1 MAQVKFFRLKN
12 EMLFANYIAIFLGA
26 TVAVYLTYHSVAPQP
41 TEALRWVARAAWIF
55 EPAGLFLMTLL
66 TVLYEKPI
74 RRCLDLQ
81 MRREPISREIK
92 LKARRKLLNEP
103 FFLIALDLGM
113 WVTAACFYSVVLWVL
128 DAGQSA
134 VYHTFTR
141 SLQTG
146 LITTVAAFFL
156 LRSILQKRLAPRF
169 FPDGGLYMTPKTFR
183 IRLST
188 RLGAL
193 LLGCNLVPFFAI
205 ITTLQLTLHS
215 PQDTDLIL
223 DQLQSNIMIDSFI
236 FMAAGILLTVM
247 VSHNLKEPF
256 QDIIRVLKAIHRG
269 NFDRKVRVTSNDEIG
284 YTGDVINEMT
294 DGLKERDRMRH
305 LLEVAKEVQQ
315 NFLPKSDPRVAGLDI
330 AGKSIY
336 CERTGGDYY
345 DYLDMGGH
353 QQGRIGVVV
362 GDVSGHGIPSALLM
376 TSVRSSLRQR
386 VLLSGTIAQ
395 IVSDVNRQL
404 AKDVEESGRFMTMF
418 CSEIDA
424 RTRSIRWVRAGHE
437 PAIFYDPATNT
448 IEELKGPG
456 MALGVEESWQYEENQ
471 KAGLTGGQIIVLGTD
486 GIWEAHNAR
495 GEMFGK
501 ESVFEAIRQN
511 AAKSAKEIVAA
522 IIDSLGRFRQDVI
535 PEDDVTLVVVK
546 VVA

>member
-1 MAQVKFFRLKN
+1 
-12 EMLFANYIAIFLGA
+12 
-26 TVAVYLTYHSVAPQP
+26 
-41 TEALRWVARAAWIF
+41 
-55 EPAGLFLMTLL
+55 
-66 TVLYEKPI
+66 
-74 RRCLDLQ
+74 
-81 MRREPISREIK
+81 
-92 LKARRKLLNEP
+92 
-103 FFLIALDLGM
+103 
-113 WVTAACFYSVVLWVL
+113 
-128 DAGQSA
+128 
-134 VYHTFTR
+134 
-141 SLQTG
+141 
-146 LITTVAAFFL
+146 
-156 LRSILQKRLAPRF
+156 
-169 FPDGGLYMTPKTFR
+169 
-183 IRLST
+183 
-188 RLGAL
+188 
-193 LLGCNLVPFFAI
+193 
-205 ITTLQLTLHS
+205 
-215 PQDTDLIL
+215 
-223 DQLQSNIMIDSFI
+223 
-236 FMAAGILLTVM
+236 
-247 VSHNLKEPF
+247 
-256 QDIIRVLKAIHRG
+256 
-269 NFDRKVRVTSNDEIG
+269 
-284 YTGDVINEMT
+284 MT

-424 RTRSIRWVRAGHE
+424 RTRCIRWVRAGHE

-471 KAGLTGGQIIVLGTD
+471 KAGLTRGQIIVVGTD

-546 VVA
+546 VVV

>member
-1 MAQVKFFRLKN
+1 MAQVKLFCLKN

-26 TVAVYLTYHSVAPQP
+26 TVAAYLTYHSVWPQP
-41 TEALRWVARAAWIF
+41 AEAVRWAARAAWIF
-55 EPAGLFLMTLL
+55 EPSALFLMTLL

-81 MRREPISREIK
+81 IRREPISREIK

-103 FFLIALDLGM
+103 FFLITLDLGM

-128 DAGQSA
+128 KAGQAA
-134 VYHTFTR
+134 VYHTFSR

-223 DQLQSNIMIDSFI
+223 DKLQSNIMIDSFF

-256 QDIIRVLKAIHRG
+256 QDIIRVLQGIHRG

-345 DYLDMGGH
+345 DYLDMGDH
-353 QQGRIGVVV
+353 QQGRIGIVV

-386 VLLSGTIAQ
+386 VLLSGSIAQ

-424 RTRSIRWVRAGHE
+424 RKRSIRWVRAGHE

-471 KAGLTGGQIIVLGTD
+471 KAGLTGGQIMVLGTD